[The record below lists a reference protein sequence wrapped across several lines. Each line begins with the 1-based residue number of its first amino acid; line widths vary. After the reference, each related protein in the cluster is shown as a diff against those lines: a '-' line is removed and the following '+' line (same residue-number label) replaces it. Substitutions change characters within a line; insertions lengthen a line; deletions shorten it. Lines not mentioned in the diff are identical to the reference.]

1 MSCTF
6 GFCTKVIVVSRSVLL
21 PQARRPHITTISQ
34 LTPFLNLQAQYFR
47 DAFLRDGPIEL
58 VPRSPIA
65 SSAAESAY
73 GTSSVTRQENPPMFA
88 AWRAEGSAVNFAAA
102 YGTDEMLLGGADD
115 VRTLQGTTAR
125 SARWKGFLSVGALF
139 CCFQQFNF
147 FVKRNQSL

>member
-34 LTPFLNLQAQYFR
+34 LTPFVNLQAQYFR

-73 GTSSVTRQENPPMFA
+73 GTSSVTRQEKPPMFA

-102 YGTDEMLLGGADD
+102 YGTDEMLGADD

-139 CCFQQFNF
+139 
-147 FVKRNQSL
+147 